1 MSLSSEDPE
10 DLQPRVARGSF
21 LRVLRKKRK
30 PGDPAE
36 VRSDDTTA
44 KTVLHSEWD
53 HSNVPE

>member
-1 MSLSSEDPE
+1 MSLASEDPE
-10 DLQPRVARGSF
+10 DLQPRVARGSS